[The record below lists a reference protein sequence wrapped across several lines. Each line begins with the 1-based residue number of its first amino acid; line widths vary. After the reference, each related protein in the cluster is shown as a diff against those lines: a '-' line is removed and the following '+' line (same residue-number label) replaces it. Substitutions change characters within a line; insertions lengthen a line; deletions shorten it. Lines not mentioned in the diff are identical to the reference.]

1 MWHYNV
7 TAEAILEVLKAEL
20 GEGQALAAYVSA
32 TGSAGTI
39 AAGDRLK
46 EVFPHCKICASEALQ
61 CPTII
66 NNGFG
71 AHRIEGIGDKHIPW
85 IHNVRNTDVG
95 VAIDDQDCIQVMRLF
110 NEKEGQDTL
119 RKNGVSEDI
128 IEKLPL
134 LGISGISNM
143 LSAIKVAKYYELTEN
158 DAIFTIFTDSIE
170 MYRSRI
176 EEAREAQGA
185 YTMERACADMT
196 HSLHGQNTAN
206 LLELTY
212 TERKRV
218 HNLKYYT
225 WIEQQQK
232 EIPEL
237 NAQWYDKNYFS
248 SRWQKMAEYDK
259 LIEDF
264 NRETGLL
271 AALEKG
277 EAPFDK

>member
-1 MWHYNV
+1 
-7 TAEAILEVLKAEL
+7 
-20 GEGQALAAYVSA
+20 
-32 TGSAGTI
+32 
-39 AAGDRLK
+39 
-46 EVFPHCKICASEALQ
+46 
-61 CPTII
+61 
-66 NNGFG
+66 
-71 AHRIEGIGDKHIPW
+71 
-85 IHNVRNTDVG
+85 
-95 VAIDDQDCIQVMRLF
+95 
-110 NEKEGQDTL
+110 L